1 MEKSVSHKWILTF
14 REFSESVLSS
24 YAQVFFSQKKALAIL
39 LLVLTFFDFYAGLS
53 GLIAVVVSLLAA
65 RIIGLHYESIKTG
78 IYSFNSLSVGLC
90 LGVYFKFNIPFLVVL
105 CFGALL
111 CLLITVWMSGSFAIK
126 GLPFLS
132 FPFII
137 TIWLLLLATRSYN
150 ALELSER
157 GIYTYNDLYAIGGQ
171 ELVDWIMKIENYPL
185 PLELGVYFRS
195 LGAIFFQYNLIVGVI
210 AAIALVIYSRIAFTL
225 SLLGFYI
232 GYYFYSFVGGNLNE
246 LTYSFIGFNF
256 ILSSIALGGFFLIP
270 SIWSVLLVLL
280 VSPLIAILNSSI
292 GVALQVVQLPLY
304 SMPFNLIVVSIIYLL
319 KLRIWPR
326 HLFLTSIQHYSPEVN
341 LYSFSSGLERFKKST
356 LLLMQLPF
364 FGKWTVTQGHD
375 GKHTHKDDW
384 RHALDF
390 EVLDEE
396 GNNFQNSGLELK
408 DYYSW
413 QKPVLAPADGLV
425 VDLHANVDENPPG
438 NVNLES
444 NWGNSIVIKHGDF
457 LYSQISHLLKGSFR
471 VSLGD
476 YVRKGDIIAL
486 LGNSGRS
493 PQPHIHFQLQ
503 TTPYVGSATI
513 LWPISYY
520 LKQENNFQKLICFES
535 PKEKDTIQNIEI
547 NPLLKEAFGFIPGQ
561 LLEFNVVEGK
571 KKYTTKWEIKVNIY
585 NQSYIYCHSTGAY
598 AYLLNN
604 GTMFYFLSFHGNRK
618 SLLYQFYLA
627 AYQVL
632 LGFYPDIIL
641 KDQLPIHTLKT
652 GPIRILQDFLAPFFQ
667 FLKVNYQL
675 EYTEIDSQ
683 FNPKLIRLRSN
694 VITSIFGAQQNRKSF
709 EITLLNGQIN
719 EFVAKVN
726 NTKIVA
732 NRIEK
737 YKLENKPTNQKEI

>member
-1 MEKSVSHKWILTF
+1 MEKRVSNQWMYIFKDF
-14 REFSESVLSS
+14 FEGVLSS
-24 YAQVFFSQKKALAIL
+24 YAQVFFSQKRALAIL
-39 LLVLTFFDFYAGLS
+39 LLVITFLDFYAGLS
-53 GLIAVVVSLLAA
+53 GLIAVVVTLLAA

-90 LGVYFKFNIPFLVVL
+90 LGVYFKFNLPFIVVL
-105 CFGALL
+105 IFGALL
-111 CLLITVWMSGSFAIK
+111 CLLITVWMSGSFAAK

-132 FPFII
+132 FPFIV

-157 GIYTYNDLYAIGGQ
+157 GIYAYNELYAFGGQ
-171 ELVDWIMKIENYPL
+171 RFVDWMMKIENYAL
-185 PLELGVYFRS
+185 PFELGIYFRS

-210 AAIALVIYSRIAFTL
+210 AAIALLIYSRIAFTL

-232 GYYFYSFVGGNLNE
+232 GYFFYSFVGGNLTE

-280 VSPLIAILNSSI
+280 VSPIIAILNSSL

-304 SMPFNLIVVSIIYLL
+304 SMPFNLIVVSLIYLL
-319 KLRIWPR
+319 KLRVWPR
-326 HLFLTSIQHYSPEVN
+326 HLFLTSFQHYSPEIN
-341 LYSFSSGLERFKKST
+341 LYSFSSGVERFKKST
-356 LLLMQLPF
+356 SFLMQLPF
-364 FGKWTVTQGHD
+364 FGKWTVTQGHN

-390 EVLDEE
+390 EVLDEV

-413 QKPVLAPADGLV
+413 QKPVLAPADGLI
-425 VDLHANVDENPPG
+425 VDLHANVEENQPG
-438 NVNLES
+438 SVNIEN
-444 NWGNSIVIKHGDF
+444 NWGNSIVIKHGEF
-457 LYSQISHLLKGSFR
+457 LYTQISHLLQGSFR

-476 YVRKGDIIAL
+476 YVRKGDIIGL

-493 PQPHIHFQLQ
+493 PQPHIHFQIQ
-503 TTPYVGSATI
+503 ATPYVGSATI

-520 LKQENNFQKLICFES
+520 LKQEKNFQKLICFES
-535 PKEKDTIQNIEI
+535 PKENDTIQNIEI

-561 LLEFNVVEGK
+561 FLEFNTLNGK
-571 KKYTTKWEIKVNIY
+571 KKSSTKWEVKVNIY
-585 NQSYIYCHSTGAY
+585 NQAYIYCHQTGSY
-598 AYLLNN
+598 AYYLNN

-632 LGFYPDIIL
+632 LGFYTDIIL
-641 KDQLPIHTLKT
+641 KDQLPIHTLKM
-652 GPIRILQDFLAPFFQ
+652 GPLRIFQDFVAPFYQ

-683 FNPKLIRLRSN
+683 FNPKLIKLRSN

-709 EITLLNGQIN
+709 EITLLNGKIN
-719 EFVAKVN
+719 EFVAKIN

-732 NRIEK
+732 SNS
-737 YKLENKPTNQKEI
+737 ENYQTKNSSKNSEEI

>member
-1 MEKSVSHKWILTF
+1 MDKSVSNYWTLSFKNLL
-14 REFSESVLSS
+14 EGVLSS
-24 YAQVFFSQKKALAIL
+24 YAQVFFSQRKALATL

-53 GLIAVVVSLLAA
+53 GLIAVIVTQVAA
-65 RIIGLHYESIKTG
+65 KIIGLHGELIKTG

-90 LGVYFKFNIPFLVVL
+90 IGAYFKFSLPFLVIL
-105 CFGALL
+105 IFGALL
-111 CLLITVWMSGSFAIK
+111 SLLITVWMSGSFALK

-150 ALELSER
+150 ALDLSER
-157 GIYTYNDLYAIGGQ
+157 GIYTYNELYAIGGQ
-171 ELVDWIMKIENYPL
+171 TFVDWIMKIENYPL
-185 PLELGVYFRS
+185 PFQMGVYFRS
-195 LGAIFFQYNLIVGVI
+195 LGAIFFQYNLVVGVI
-210 AAIALVIYSRIAFTL
+210 AAIALVIYSRIAFML
-225 SLLGFYI
+225 SILGFYI
-232 GYYFYSFVGGNLNE
+232 GYYFYSFVGGDLTE

-256 ILSSIALGGFFLIP
+256 ILSSIALGGFFIIP
-270 SIWSVLLVLL
+270 SIWSVLLVLI

-319 KLRIWPR
+319 KLRVWPK
-326 HLFLTSIQHYSPEVN
+326 HLFLTGIQHYSPEVN

-356 LLLMQLPF
+356 LFLMQLPF
-364 FGKWTVTQGHD
+364 FGKWTVTQGYD
-375 GKHTHKDDW
+375 GEHTHRGDW

-390 EVLDEE
+390 ELLDEQ
-396 GNNFQNSGLELK
+396 GKNFQNNGNELK

-425 VDLHANVDENPPG
+425 VDLHANVDENEPG
-438 NVNLES
+438 KVNLEN
-444 NWGNSIVIKHGDF
+444 NWGNSIVIKHGEQ
-457 LYSQISHLLKGSFR
+457 LYSQISHLLQGSFR

-493 PQPHIHFQLQ
+493 PQPHIHFQVQ
-503 TTPYVGSATI
+503 PTPYVGSSTM

-520 LKQENNFQKLICFES
+520 LKQEKNFQKLICFES
-535 PKEKDTIQNIEI
+535 PKENDTIQNIEI

-561 LLEFNVVEGK
+561 FLKFEVLNRK
-571 KKYTTKWEIKVNIY
+571 KKSNTKWEIKVNIY
-585 NQSYIYCHSTGAY
+585 NQAYIYCHQTGAF
-598 AYLLNN
+598 AYFLNN

-652 GPIRILQDFLAPFFQ
+652 GVTRILQDFVAPFYQ

-683 FNPKLIRLRSN
+683 FNPKLIRLRSRIIKN
-694 VITSIFGAQQNRKSF
+694 VFGAQQKRLSF
-709 EITLLNGQIN
+709 EITLLDGQIN
-719 EFVAKVN
+719 EFVAKSN
-726 NTKIVA
+726 SSKIIA
-732 NRIEK
+732 TRNDI
-737 YKLENKPTNQKEI
+737 Y